1 MSRARVNSKVQDEYI
16 NPFEVKNNSEHII
29 KNLKSIDIHNI
40 ICKFKNTPNPITL
53 AFETIEESSLK
64 TLAKDFVKES
74 FYDFVSFV
82 TDICK

>member
-16 NPFEVKNNSEHII
+16 NPFEVKNNSEQLM
-29 KNLKSIDIHNI
+29 KNLASIDRRDIR
-40 ICKFKNTPNPITL
+40 CKFKNTQDPITL